1 MRWLIVEDALKDR
14 TGHWL
19 EWVTTFYQGFR
30 ELGDDVT
37 VLADATVQSD
47 IRESLAA
54 VPILPHS
61 IWHRMSDGSGTITRY
76 SRFVTHAWQTWH
88 VLGSYLKSNP
98 AFDAIFVP
106 TVAPHHLLAWF
117 WLIKR
122 TLRRTRTR
130 VLLFF
135 LAAPL
140 RFEAKAGIGRSD
152 GSPSAFIL
160 SHLLRQLAPDVRAGR
175 VILAVETEALLRSM
189 ERLTGVPFTL
199 FPQPVKAVIPSTSR
213 TDSDNRGIRMAAFGD
228 ARAEKGS
235 DILQRAILDYR
246 RKFPDSMV
254 RFTMQWVHDFVAQGG
269 QVAKKDPQL
278 LQDPFV
284 RYITQYFGDGEYA
297 STLQRTDAILLP
309 YRLSSYGLRGSRVAI
324 DAVVNGIPVVVTSG
338 TTLAKVADSFG
349 ASIKVADG
357 DTENL
362 TTSIREM
369 EIQFADLREKARRLR
384 PEAVRYFSV
393 ENFRG
398 VFRQMAMCPGAT
410 QPVHIPGYA
419 PAATAGPSSGLFS
432 AE

>member
-1 MRWLIVEDALKDR
+1 
-14 TGHWL
+14 
-19 EWVTTFYQGFR
+19 
-30 ELGDDVT
+30 
-37 VLADATVQSD
+37 
-47 IRESLAA
+47 
-54 VPILPHS
+54 
-61 IWHRMSDGSGTITRY
+61 
-76 SRFVTHAWQTWH
+76 
-88 VLGSYLKSNP
+88 
-98 AFDAIFVP
+98 
-106 TVAPHHLLAWF
+106 
-117 WLIKR
+117 
-122 TLRRTRTR
+122 
-130 VLLFF
+130 
-135 LAAPL
+135 
-140 RFEAKAGIGRSD
+140 
-152 GSPSAFIL
+152 
-160 SHLLRQLAPDVRAGR
+160 
-175 VILAVETEALLRSM
+175 M
-189 ERLTGVPFTL
+189 ERLTGVSFTL
-199 FPQPVKAVIPSTSR
+199 FPQPVKGVIPSTSR
-213 TDSDNRGIRMAAFGD
+213 TDSDDNGIRMAAFGD

-254 RFTMQWVHDFVAQGG
+254 RFTMQWVRDFTAPGG
-269 QVAKKDPQL
+269 QVAKDPQL

-284 RYITQYFGDGEYA
+284 RYITQYFADGEYA

-324 DAVVNGIPVVVTSG
+324 EAVVNGMPVVVTAG

-398 VFRQMAMCPGAT
+398 VFRRMAMCSGVT
-410 QPVHIPGYA
+410 QPVHVPGYA
-419 PAATAGPSSGLFS
+419 PAATAGPSPGIFS